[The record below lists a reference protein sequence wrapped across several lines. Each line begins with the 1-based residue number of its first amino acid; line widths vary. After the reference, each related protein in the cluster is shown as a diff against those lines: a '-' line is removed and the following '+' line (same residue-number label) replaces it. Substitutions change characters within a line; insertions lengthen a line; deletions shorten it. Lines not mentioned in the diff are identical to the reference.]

1 MTRVA
6 AAGTEGIVLL
16 MLSAILLTAHTLLTD
31 GFTLQAICE
40 WSLLR
45 VLQRYIANETL
56 QSQTLKTLQREN
68 TPNDSP
74 LPAFSQCSVVPDHPF
89 CRPSSAPQYTPWS
102 ESLFDGKVL
111 SPTIDFALMGGLRG
125 KETRTPREDDIHR
138 PADVVQKER
147 YADFETKYDLSAFPK
162 W

>member
-1 MTRVA
+1 M
-6 AAGTEGIVLL
+6 VLL
-16 MLSAILLTAHTLLTD
+16 RESRT
-31 GFTLQAICE
+31 
-40 WSLLR
+40 
-45 VLQRYIANETL
+45 VLQGYIANEIL
-56 QSQTLKTLQREN
+56 QLQTLKTLQREN

-74 LPAFSQCSVVPDHPF
+74 LPAFSQCGVVPDHPLL
-89 CRPSSAPQYTPWS
+89 PSVLCPQYTPWS

-147 YADFETKYDLSAFPK
+147 NADFETKYDLSAFPK